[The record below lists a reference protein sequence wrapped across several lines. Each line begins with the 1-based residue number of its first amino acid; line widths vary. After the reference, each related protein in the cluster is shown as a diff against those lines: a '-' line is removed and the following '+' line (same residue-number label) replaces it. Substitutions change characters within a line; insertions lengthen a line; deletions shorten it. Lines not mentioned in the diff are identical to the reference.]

1 MIPSIDSI
9 AVVVAMPSELQHLPA
24 LRNIPGPHAATP
36 WPTASWQ
43 HGPLDVTAVLCGIGM
58 IRAAAAT
65 QAVITAVAPD
75 AIINFGC
82 AGAHRADVHVGDV
95 VIGLRSVAH
104 ATMIVEPGGGA
115 RFDLH
120 DGLEAPPPGETGI
133 ASDPSLVSIARAAA
147 ENWMPDP
154 WLSSTGS
161 NDRPRVH
168 EGVVASADIWTQAP
182 EAISVLADRHH
193 SLCEDMEAAAI
204 ATVCALHDVPFLSIK
219 DISNNE
225 LQQVTIFDPEMAHL
239 PELEVGRRAA
249 TLTGRVLDRIA
260 GALGHPPPHDRSS
273 EV

>member
-1 MIPSIDSI
+1 MIQSIDRI
-9 AVVVAMPSELQHLPA
+9 AVVVAMPSELQHLPG
-24 LRNIPGPHAATP
+24 LPGIPGPEAATP
-36 WPTASWQ
+36 WPTTSWQ
-43 HGPLDVTAVLCGIGM
+43 YGSLDVTALLCGIGM
-58 IRAAAAT
+58 IRASAAT
-65 QAVITAVAPD
+65 QAVITAARPD

-82 AGAHRADVHVGDV
+82 TGAHRADVRVGDV

-133 ASDPSLVSIARAAA
+133 ASDPALVSIARAAA
-147 ENWMPDP
+147 ENWVPDP
-154 WLSSTGS
+154 WSSPTAT

-182 EAISVLADRHH
+182 EAITVLADRHH

-204 ATVCALHDVPFLSIK
+204 ATVCALHDVPFLTIK

-225 LQQVTIFDPEMAHL
+225 LQRATVFDPEMGHL
-239 PELEVGRRAA
+239 PDNEVGRRAA
-249 TLTGRVLDRIA
+249 TLTGRILDRIA
-260 GALGHPPPHDRSS
+260 SAASG
-273 EV
+273 